1 MKNIKILIA
10 THKTHVMPSD
20 AEIYFP
26 IHVGAEGNEDIGYC
40 RDNTGENIST
50 LNPYY
55 SELTG
60 LYWAW
65 KNLEVDYLGLVHY
78 RRYFTENVK
87 RYYEG
92 INIDKVVLTKEQ
104 IDSLLNENQVIVPK
118 KRNYYIETLYSHYDH
133 TFDGMHLDI
142 ARKIIADQTPEYL
155 NAFDLAMKQRSGY
168 MFNMF
173 IMPKTLVNEYCEWLF
188 KILNGLYEQIDISN
202 CTPFEA
208 RLFGRVS
215 ELLFNVWLNKKQ
227 IKPKEV
233 PFMYMAKVD
242 LIQKGISF
250 LKAKFLGKKYEK
262 SF

>member
-1 MKNIKILIA
+1 M
-10 THKTHVMPSD
+10 
-20 AEIYFP
+20 
-26 IHVGAEGNEDIGYC
+26 
-40 RDNTGENIST
+40 
-50 LNPYY
+50 
-55 SELTG
+55 TG

-155 NAFDLAMKQRSGY
+155 NAFDLVMKQTSGY

-233 PFMYMAKVD
+233 PFMYREKVD